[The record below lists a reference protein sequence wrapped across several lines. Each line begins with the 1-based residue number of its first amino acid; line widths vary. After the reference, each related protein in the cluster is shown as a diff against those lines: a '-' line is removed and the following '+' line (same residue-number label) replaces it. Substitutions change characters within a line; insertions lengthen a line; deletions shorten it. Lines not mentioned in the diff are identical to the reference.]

1 MIRRYLTAILLGFM
15 ALGLSACLE
24 EKVAEPTARQE
35 QARISADAANSL
47 RFNAN
52 AERENIINR
61 HRLTA
66 DSTLLGYILL
76 MNEAGQPIM
85 YEGVRGKVTTS
96 GSRLT
101 APDVLTTRTGN
112 SNYTMAVTRGPSDIG
127 TYDTGTAV
135 FIYYWNTDGTFRQW
149 SGQYLYSTQPIRLRQ
164 EPLVVNVSSTPT
176 PAR

>member
-1 MIRRYLTAILLGFM
+1 MFRRYFSAVLLGFL
-15 ALGLSACLE
+15 ALGLTACIE
-24 EKVAEPTARQE
+24 EKAPEPNARQE
-35 QARISADAANSL
+35 QARISADAANNL

-101 APDVLTTRTGN
+101 APDVVNLRTSSVN
-112 SNYTMAVTRGPSDIG
+112 NTVAVTRAPSDIG
-127 TYDTGTAV
+127 TYDTGSAV
-135 FIYYWNTDGTFRQW
+135 FIFYWNTDGTYRQW

-164 EPLVVNVSSTPT
+164 EPLVVNISPENR
-176 PAR
+176 PR